1 VLGDGYKGQVGR
13 VVRRVPLGR
22 PATPQRG
29 HGAHRWATSSRS
41 GWTGGIVTNC
51 KEDGCPS
58 SVFSGKYQWCQSHY
72 DYWRRHGKPDCVT
85 CVECYRVP
93 TRDGRCFDHRVGYQ
107 AVHRRLKM
115 LRGPASL
122 QICVLC
128 GEQAYD
134 WAFHEQDSAAPVLVD
149 DRGRYYSLDL
159 DAYRP
164 MCRPCHREIDAP
176 DFCIRG
182 HDLNDPRNVYR
193 HKGGR
198 SRRCRACHREAMR
211 RYRMKDLD
219 HHRNQQ
225 GESE

>member
-1 VLGDGYKGQVGR
+1 
-13 VVRRVPLGR
+13 
-22 PATPQRG
+22 
-29 HGAHRWATSSRS
+29 
-41 GWTGGIVTNC
+41 VTNC
-51 KEDGCPS
+51 KEDGCPN